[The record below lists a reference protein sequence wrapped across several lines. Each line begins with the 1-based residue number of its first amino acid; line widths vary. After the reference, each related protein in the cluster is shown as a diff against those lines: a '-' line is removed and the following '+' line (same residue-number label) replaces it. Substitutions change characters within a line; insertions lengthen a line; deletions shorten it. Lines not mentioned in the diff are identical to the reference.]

1 MLLYIPDF
9 PQCFGKDRW
18 PKQMWKGDSRIWTM
32 SVSWIFKI
40 RSAVWQK
47 YCLLLRLL
55 LAWLLHPTVTFLPVF
70 PSMVPAFTWLVS
82 MEGVNHTAGVALVLV
97 LWLLLSPAHC
107 APVSSLGKCHSVSSS
122 GLSCLWL
129 LYLQVPGDAA
139 AQQTHPRSS
148 LAKTV

>member
-18 PKQMWKGDSRIWTM
+18 PKQMWKGDSGIWTM

-40 RSAVWQK
+40 RSAAWQK

-70 PSMVPAFTWLVS
+70 PSMVPASTWLES
-82 MEGVNHTAGVALVLV
+82 MEEVNHTAGAGALVAAF
-97 LWLLLSPAHC
+97 PC
-107 APVSSLGKCHSVSSS
+107 APVSSLGESHSVSSS

-148 LAKTV
+148 LGKTV